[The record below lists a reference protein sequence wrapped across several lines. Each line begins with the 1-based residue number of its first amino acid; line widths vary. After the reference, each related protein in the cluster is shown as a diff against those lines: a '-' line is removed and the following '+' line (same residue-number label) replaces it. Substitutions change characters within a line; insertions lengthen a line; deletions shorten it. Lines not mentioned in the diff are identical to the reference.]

1 MTSRADAT
9 LAAIV
14 RELAKDGWPEL
25 SMFRVRAAADF
36 CAITPGVL
44 TRRMWRA
51 GYAVATTQ
59 RGWWCLTP
67 AGMAA
72 VEDSR
77 RIVAETQGEG

>member
-1 MTSRADAT
+1 MSRSDTT

-25 SMFRVRAAADF
+25 PMFRVRAVADF

-59 RGWWCLTP
+59 RGWWCLIS

-72 VEDSR
+72 VEAAR
-77 RIVAETQGEG
+77 GVRPVGEGV